1 MLIYKICQNIR
12 SRVGSCLDH
21 CITHLIFIGN
31 SVHFR
36 RFYSH
41 GIPRVLVS
49 RGGTL
54 VIGDDFHMNNGLAGN
69 PIGFV
74 QPCCFFI
81 QPGATIKIGDHVGM
95 SSTALVAAQSK
106 EIGNG
111 VKIGGGV
118 CIYDTDFHSL
128 NPCSRQNPE
137 LDRKEARSAPV
148 KIGNH
153 VFIGARSMILKGVH
167 IGDNSIV
174 GAGSVVSKDIPP
186 NEIWAGNP
194 ARKLRSSLMS

>member
-95 SSTALVAAQSK
+95 SSTALVAAQSI

-137 LDRKEARSAPV
+137 LDRKEARSQNRQPCV
-148 KIGNH
+148 H
-153 VFIGARSMILKGVH
+153 WRSQH
-167 IGDNSIV
+167 D
-174 GAGSVVSKDIPP
+174 PQ
-186 NEIWAGNP
+186 
-194 ARKLRSSLMS
+194 RSAYWRQFDCRRRIRRIEGHTSQ

>member
-1 MLIYKICQNIR
+1 
-12 SRVGSCLDH
+12 
-21 CITHLIFIGN
+21 
-31 SVHFR
+31 
-36 RFYSH
+36 
-41 GIPRVLVS
+41 
-49 RGGTL
+49 
-54 VIGDDFHMNNGLAGN
+54 
-69 PIGFV
+69 
-74 QPCCFFI
+74 
-81 QPGATIKIGDHVGM
+81 M
-95 SSTALVAAQSK
+95 SSTALVAAQSI